1 MISKL
6 YAKYKLPSAKNTDF
20 DSFHHSPPLKDR
32 VTVGLKRGKLYFI
45 AIITVLRSKKD
56 FYLVN
61 VTLSQN
67 HILLIKMWGRFCTF

>member
-1 MISKL
+1 MPNINFLVLKTQIL
-6 YAKYKLPSAKNTDF
+6 TPFTI
-20 DSFHHSPPLKDR
+20 PPLKDK